1 MITKNQEGV
10 DRHPEQLSREGKD
23 PEASSFKWPPPIQRT
38 SKPDKLSARTDW
50 ILLIASFLI
59 LMCIIVGGFGFL
71 VLTQSRQQLVPLF
84 ADQPTKD
91 LAVYNPQTLPPT
103 WTPTITN
110 TPFPSATFI
119 PAYSP
124 GLSTPNPLIKQTGPI
139 TGLFAPDF
147 LLNDVVNGNQV
158 RLSNYNGQPVLLFF
172 WATWCPHCANEVS
185 SMQSVYREYKG
196 KGLVIL
202 AVDVGESV
210 AKARSYRSARSLTFT
225 MLNDSSQTVA
235 TKYRVTGFPTHF
247 FIASNGQIS
256 SIVVGEINHASLVS
270 KVMSL
275 LSLAP

>member
-1 MITKNQEGV
+1 MTENQESVGQ
-10 DRHPEQLSREGKD
+10 HPEQLSREGKG
-23 PEASSFKWPPPIQRT
+23 PEASSSKWPPPVQRT
-38 SKPDKLSARTDW
+38 SKPDKLSARMDW

-84 ADQPTKD
+84 AVQPTED
-91 LAVYNPQTLPPT
+91 LAVYAPQTLPPT
-103 WTPTITN
+103 WTATITN

-119 PAYSP
+119 PAYTP

-147 LLNDVVNGNQV
+147 LLNDVISGNQV

-185 SMQSVYREYKG
+185 SVQSVYGEYKD

-202 AVDVGESV
+202 AVDVGESA
-210 AKARSYRSARSLTFT
+210 AKARSYRSAHSLTFT

-235 TKYRVTGFPTHF
+235 TGYRVTGFPTHF
-247 FIASNGQIS
+247 FVASNGQIS

-270 KVMSL
+270 RVKSL

>member
-1 MITKNQEGV
+1 MIENQENVGQ
-10 DRHPEQLSREGKD
+10 HPEQLSREGKG
-23 PEASSFKWPPPIQRT
+23 PEASSSKRPHPIQRT
-38 SKPDKLSARTDW
+38 SKPNKLSAQMDW

-84 ADQPTKD
+84 AEQPMGDPMTH
-91 LAVYNPQTLPPT
+91 ARQTLPPT
-103 WTPTITN
+103 WTATITN

-119 PAYSP
+119 PAYTP
-124 GLSTPNPLIKQTGPI
+124 RLSIPNPLIKQTGPI

-147 LLNDVVNGNQV
+147 LLNDVISGNQV
-158 RLSNYNGQPVLLFF
+158 SLSNYNGQPVLLFI

-185 SMQSVYREYKG
+185 SVQSVYGEYKG

-210 AKARSYRSARSLTFT
+210 AKARSYRSARCLTFT

-247 FIASNGQIS
+247 FVASNGQIS
-256 SIVVGEINHASLVS
+256 SIVVGEINQASLVS
-270 KVMSL
+270 KL
-275 LSLAP
+275 DFIQKYF

>member
-1 MITKNQEGV
+1 MIENQESVGQ
-10 DRHPEQLSREGKD
+10 HPEQLSREGKG
-23 PEASSFKWPPPIQRT
+23 PEVSSSKRPHPIQRT
-38 SKPDKLSARTDW
+38 SKPNKRAARMDW

-59 LMCIIVGGFGFL
+59 LMCIIAGGFGLL
-71 VLTQSRQQLVPLF
+71 VLNQSRQQLVPLF
-84 ADQPTKD
+84 ADQQMGDPT
-91 LAVYNPQTLPPT
+91 AYARQTLPPT
-103 WTPTITN
+103 WTATITN

-119 PAYSP
+119 PAYTP
-124 GLSTPNPLIKQTGPI
+124 GLSIPNALIKQTGPI

-147 LLNDVVNGNQV
+147 LLNDVISGNQV

-185 SMQSVYREYKG
+185 SVQSVYGEYKG

-202 AVDVGESV
+202 AVDVGESA

-235 TKYRVTGFPTHF
+235 TGYRVTGFPTHF
-247 FIASNGQIS
+247 FVASNGQIS

-270 KVMSL
+270 RVKSL

>member
-1 MITKNQEGV
+1 MMTKNQEGV
-10 DRHPEQLSREGKD
+10 DQHPEQLSREGKD
-23 PEASSFKWPPPIQRT
+23 PKASSFKWPPPIHRT
-38 SKPDKLSARTDW
+38 SKPDKPSARMDW
-50 ILLIASFLI
+50 IFLIASFLI

-84 ADQPTKD
+84 AEQPMGDPMTH
-91 LAVYNPQTLPPT
+91 ARQTLPPT
-103 WTPTITN
+103 WTATITN
-110 TPFPSATFI
+110 TPFASATFI
-119 PAYSP
+119 PAYTP
-124 GLSTPNPLIKQTGPI
+124 GLSTPIPLIKQTGPI
-139 TGLFAPDF
+139 AGLFAPDF
-147 LLNDVVNGNQV
+147 LLNDVISGNQV

-185 SMQSVYREYKG
+185 SVQSVYGEYKD
-196 KGLVIL
+196 KGLAVL
-202 AVDVGESV
+202 AVDVGESA

-247 FIASNGQIS
+247 FVASNGQIS

-270 KVMSL
+270 KVKSL